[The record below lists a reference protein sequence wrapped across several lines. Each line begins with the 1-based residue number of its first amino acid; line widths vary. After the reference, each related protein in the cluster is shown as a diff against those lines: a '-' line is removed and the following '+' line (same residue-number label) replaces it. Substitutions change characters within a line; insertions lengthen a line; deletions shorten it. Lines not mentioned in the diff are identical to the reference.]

1 MLTGAAGLTGG
12 EICRGLLERGHHVTA
27 VVRRPEQR
35 PSVAA
40 GADVIVADCFDAER
54 MDGLLGRHDVFV
66 HVAGIRLGEALARLR
81 NLAEPQHVVVV
92 SSAAVNSKH
101 RASASIYRSGER
113 AILGVRPDAVLLRP
127 TMIYGSRKDRN
138 VHHVLAF
145 ARRYRFL
152 PLIGDGAALVQ
163 PVHFS
168 DVAAAAVAL
177 VGKTAMRPL
186 EIGAAAAVTLRSA
199 AETMLAAIGEP
210 PRLVQVP
217 FGPALGLARLADLV
231 RGSRISEKVERML
244 EDRTADNAAVIAATG
259 IVPRSFAVGISQQV
273 ASELSAST
281 R

>member
-1 MLTGAAGLTGG
+1 M
-12 EICRGLLERGHHVTA
+12 
-27 VVRRPEQR
+27 VRRPEQR
-35 PSVAA
+35 LSVAA

-54 MDGLLGRHDVFV
+54 MDDLLGRHDVFV
-66 HVAGIRLGEALARLR
+66 HVAGIRLGEALARLP

-127 TMIYGSRKDRN
+127 TMIYGSLRDRN

-152 PLIGDGAALVQ
+152 PLFGDGTALVQ
-163 PVHFS
+163 PVHFG
-168 DVAAAAVAL
+168 DVAAAVVAL
-177 VGKTAMRPL
+177 VGVRAAQPL
-186 EIGAAAAVTLRSA
+186 EIGAAAAMTVRSA
-199 AETMLAAIGEP
+199 AETMLAAVGEP
-210 PRLVQVP
+210 PRLIRVP
-217 FGPALGLARLADLV
+217 FGPALRLAQVADSL
-231 RGSRISEKVERML
+231 RGSRIGERIERML
-244 EDRTADNAAVIAATG
+244 EDRIADNAAITAATG
-259 IVPRSFAVGISQQV
+259 IVPRSFAVGVYQQV